1 MTDDST
7 LNGYLYTLQSLCD
20 ELYSIKDDISN
31 YIQGVGEEYCKSNLE
46 FIANCYS
53 NIKNNVVN
61 AYYMDKS
68 NNI

>member
-1 MTDDST
+1 MTDDEELNSYLNT
-7 LNGYLYTLQSLCD
+7 LQTLIDNLYT
-20 ELYSIKDDISN
+20 IKEEIRSN
-31 YIQGVGEEYCKSNLE
+31 IQGVGEENCIANLE

-53 NIKNNVVN
+53 NIKNNVIN